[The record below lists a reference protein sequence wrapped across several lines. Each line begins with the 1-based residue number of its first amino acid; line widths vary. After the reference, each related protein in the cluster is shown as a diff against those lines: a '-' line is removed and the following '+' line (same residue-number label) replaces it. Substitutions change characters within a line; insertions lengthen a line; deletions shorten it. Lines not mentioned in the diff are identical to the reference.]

1 MEKRKFKF
9 LLGLMTCAFA
19 LSALAPIAA
28 EEETASET
36 TEQTTLVHENQTEH
50 NANAE
55 VNKSSY
61 DHEDLYEI
69 TSKYGYDYDE
79 NYRPASAIVVDAET
93 GQIIYGDN
101 IDLERDPASLTKVMT
116 AYLVFEAVE
125 KGKIS
130 LDTKIVAT
138 ENDRAISTI
147 PDISNNKI
155 VVGIEYPVRELL
167 SLMLYPSS
175 NVATVMLSH
184 AISESEAKYIEM
196 MNNKAKELGMTSTKF
211 YNASGAN
218 ISSFRGLYNPE
229 GVEDLNN
236 VTTARDLATLT
247 YYFLKNYPKL
257 LEFTKE
263 PAVTTMEGTKVEE
276 TFYTLNYMIPGMKHG
291 YFNVDGIKTGS
302 SPTAQLNHL
311 VTAKH
316 GDLRVIEV
324 VMGVGDWWDYITSA
338 NYRSQYGNALLEKAY
353 TEFKVETLLKAGE
366 HEIDGQKFKLDKDIQ
381 ILTKGNQKPTYKLV
395 GDEIVIENLIPVL
408 TQEIRSNVY
417 KVSLISNEITTSEE
431 SSNNSSNNSIKVFD
445 GEEDSGTFANWLRS
459 LSKNPLLLAGII
471 LTLSVFISGIVL
483 ATVQVFKK
491 KD

>member
-1 MEKRKFKF
+1 MDKRKLKF

-28 EEETASET
+28 EEETTSDT
-36 TEQTTLVHENQTEH
+36 TQQTTTIQEDQSESNH
-50 NANAE
+50 NE
-55 VNKSSY
+55 EGDKSSF
-61 DHEDLYEI
+61 DHEDLYDI
-69 TSKYGYDYDE
+69 TSRYGYDYDE
-79 NYRPASAIVVDAET
+79 NYKPASSIVVDAES

-116 AYLVFEAVE
+116 AYLVFEAIE

-130 LDTKIVAT
+130 LDTRIVAT

-155 VVGIEYPVRELL
+155 VVGVEYPVRELL

-175 NVATVMLSH
+175 NVATIMLSH
-184 AISESEAKYIEM
+184 AISDTEANYIEM
-196 MNNKAKELGMTSTKF
+196 MNNKAKELGMTKTKF

-236 VTTARDLATLT
+236 VTTARDFAILT

-263 PAVTTMEGTKVEE
+263 PAVTTMEGTEVEE

-316 GDLRVIEV
+316 GALRVIEV

-366 HEIDGQKFKLDKDIQ
+366 HVVDGQKIKIDKDIQ
-381 ILTKGNQKPTYKLV
+381 VLTKGDKKPTYKLV
-395 GDEIVIENLIPVL
+395 GDEIVVENIIPTL
-408 TQEIRSNVY
+408 TKNIQTNIY
-417 KVSLISNEITTSEE
+417 KVSKISEE
-431 SSNNSSNNSIKVFD
+431 KTTNSDSSKEATNVAVKTFD
-445 GEEDSGTFANWLRS
+445 NESDSGTFIGWLKG
-459 LSKNPLLLAGII
+459 LSQYPLLLAGLI
-471 LTLSVFISGIVL
+471 LTLSVLISGIIM
-483 ATVQVFKK
+483 ATIQVFKK

>member
-1 MEKRKFKF
+1 MDKRKFKL
-9 LLGLMTCAFA
+9 LLGLMTCVVA
-19 LSALAPIAA
+19 LSTLAPIAA
-28 EEETASET
+28 EEETTSDT
-36 TEQTTLVHENQTEH
+36 TEQTTTIQEKQSESNH
-50 NANAE
+50 NE
-55 VNKSSY
+55 EGDKSSF
-61 DHEDLYEI
+61 DHEDLYDI
-69 TSKYGYDYDE
+69 TSRYGYDYDE
-79 NYRPASAIVVDAET
+79 NYKPASAIVVDAES

-116 AYLVFEAVE
+116 AYLVFEAIE
-125 KGKIS
+125 KGKIN
-130 LDTKIVAT
+130 LDTKIAAT

-155 VVGIEYPVRELL
+155 VVGVEYPVRELL

-175 NVATVMLSH
+175 NVATIMLSH
-184 AISESEAKYIEM
+184 AISDTEANYIAM
-196 MNNKAKELGMTSTKF
+196 MNNKAKELGMTKTKF

-236 VTTARDLATLT
+236 VTTARDFAILT

-263 PAVTTMEGTKVEE
+263 PAVTTMEGTEVEE
-276 TFYTLNYMIPGMKHG
+276 TFYTLNYMIPGMKYG

-316 GDLRVIEV
+316 GALRVIEV

-338 NYRSQYGNALLEKAY
+338 NYRSQYGNALLEKAF

-366 HEIDGQKFKLDKDIQ
+366 HVVDGQKIKLDKDIKV
-381 ILTKGNQKPTYKLV
+381 LTKGDKKPTYKLV
-395 GDEIVIENLIPVL
+395 GDEIVVENIIPTL
-408 TQEIRSNVY
+408 TKNIQTNIY
-417 KVSLISNEITTSEE
+417 KVSKISEE
-431 SSNNSSNNSIKVFD
+431 TTTNSDSSKETTNVAVKTFD
-445 GEEDSGTFANWLRS
+445 NESDSGTFIGWLKG
-459 LSKNPLLLAGII
+459 LSQYPLLLAGII
-471 LTLSVFISGIVL
+471 LTLSVLISGIIM
-483 ATVQVFKK
+483 ATVQVFRKK
-491 KD
+491 N

>member
-1 MEKRKFKF
+1 MDKRKFKL
-9 LLGLMTCAFA
+9 LLGLMICVVA
-19 LSALAPIAA
+19 LSTLAPIAA
-28 EEETASET
+28 EEETTSDT
-36 TEQTTLVHENQTEH
+36 TEQTTTIQEKQSESNH
-50 NANAE
+50 NE
-55 VNKSSY
+55 EGDKSSF
-61 DHEDLYEI
+61 DHEDLYDI
-69 TSKYGYDYDE
+69 TSRYGYDYDE
-79 NYRPASAIVVDAET
+79 NYKPASAIVVDAES

-116 AYLVFEAVE
+116 AYLVFEAIE
-125 KGKIS
+125 KGKIN
-130 LDTKIVAT
+130 LDTKIAAT

-155 VVGIEYPVRELL
+155 VVGVEYPVRELL

-175 NVATVMLSH
+175 NVATIMLSH
-184 AISESEAKYIEM
+184 AISDTEANYIAM
-196 MNNKAKELGMTSTKF
+196 MNNKAKELGMTKTKF

-236 VTTARDLATLT
+236 VTTARDFAILT

-263 PAVTTMEGTKVEE
+263 PAVTTMEGTEVEE
-276 TFYTLNYMIPGMKHG
+276 TFYTLNYMIPGMKYG

-316 GDLRVIEV
+316 GALRVIEV

-338 NYRSQYGNALLEKAY
+338 NYRSQYGNALLEKAF

-366 HEIDGQKFKLDKDIQ
+366 HVVDGQDK
-381 ILTKGNQKPTYKLV
+381 T
-395 GDEIVIENLIPVL
+395 
-408 TQEIRSNVY
+408 R
-417 KVSLISNEITTSEE
+417 
-431 SSNNSSNNSIKVFD
+431 
-445 GEEDSGTFANWLRS
+445 
-459 LSKNPLLLAGII
+459 
-471 LTLSVFISGIVL
+471 
-483 ATVQVFKK
+483 
-491 KD
+491 